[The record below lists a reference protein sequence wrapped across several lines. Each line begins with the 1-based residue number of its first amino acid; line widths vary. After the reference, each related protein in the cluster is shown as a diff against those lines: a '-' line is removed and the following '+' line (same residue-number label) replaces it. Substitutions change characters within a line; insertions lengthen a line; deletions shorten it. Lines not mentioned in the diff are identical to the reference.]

1 MFLTFVRLQFLKSIR
16 SVSITRNLIGSVFV
30 GMFVLLIIIYV
41 LGLAFSMKLVID
53 KVFGSQDPVAF
64 LNANLLNFFVIE
76 FMYRFFLQKV
86 PSFELAGFLHLPI
99 KRATI
104 VNYLLIRSV
113 LTPFSLIVLILFT
126 PFTLSELVPEYGKI
140 GAYSWLFTVV
150 FISWILHWFVLWF
163 KTRFGDNMVSV
174 LLLFTFGIVNSVF
187 SYYDWFTPG
196 SLLIPFFDQALVSAW
211 VPLLVISSSLFF
223 YYLLFTFYYNNA
235 YVEVLVKR
243 SKGSYV
249 NGSIGF
255 LSRFGIIGEMADVEW
270 KLILRHKKSRSY
282 LAISVLFLFYGVL
295 FYGDS
300 GLGSAQNSMEFMYV
314 FVGTFITGVFMI
326 QYGQLFLS
334 WNSGTFDFYMSR
346 PDGLSALIRGKY
358 LLFVLISF
366 VCLLLTVPYVFYG
379 VDILIA
385 HMALFL
391 FNIGITIHLVVNLAL
406 WKPKPMNLNK
416 GSFFN
421 YEGIGLAQY
430 LMVIPL
436 VVVPYAIY
444 IPFVYYFD
452 HLIGLVALGVVG
464 VAGIIFN
471 EKLTQLAIDRLKR
484 DKYFVS
490 SSFRQEL

>member
-30 GMFVLLIIIYV
+30 GLFVLLIIIYV

-86 PSFELAGFLHLPI
+86 PAFELAGFLHLPI

-150 FISWILHWFVLWF
+150 FISWILHWLVLWF

-174 LLLFTFGIVNSVF
+174 LLLFAFGIMNSVL

-196 SLLIPFFDQALVSAW
+196 LLLVPFFDQSLVSAW

-223 YYLLFTFYYNNA
+223 YYVLFTFYYNNA

-282 LAISVLFLFYGVL
+282 LAISALFLFYGVL

-314 FVGTFITGVFMI
+314 FVSTFITGVFMI

-444 IPFVYYFD
+444 FPFVYYFD
-452 HLIGLVALGVVG
+452 HLIGLVALGVIG